1 MYALDQAL
9 DPSALGEQ
17 LRTVL
22 GLDLIPKPVLLQPE
36 TLLRELVRQAERLNV
51 TVIQVQRVDIA
62 EMRGFSLGDGSCPIV
77 ALNGADWPRGKVYT
91 CAYTAY
97 KAAEKE
103 RNAGQ
108 DSPIFYQVKR
118 RDLGRRFISQ
128 MVTAFEEDALSS
140 RDLAQ
145 LLEVS
150 YDKIPKLLG
159 LTEETA

>member
-1 MYALDQAL
+1 MPAQAFVAALGNARPDRLTVDLARAIGNEFGASGE
-9 DPSALGEQ
+9 SAL
-17 LRTVL
+17 LRMVEL
-22 GLDLIPKPVLLQPE
+22 GRATWDDYWRLKPE
-36 TLLRELVRQAERLNV
+36 FDSA
-51 TVIQVQRVDIA
+51 
-62 EMRGFSLGDGSCPIV
+62 
-77 ALNGADWPRGKVYT
+77 YT
-91 CAYTAY
+91 AYTAY

-128 MVTAFEEDALSS
+128 MVTAYQEDALSS
-140 RDLAQ
+140 RDLTQ